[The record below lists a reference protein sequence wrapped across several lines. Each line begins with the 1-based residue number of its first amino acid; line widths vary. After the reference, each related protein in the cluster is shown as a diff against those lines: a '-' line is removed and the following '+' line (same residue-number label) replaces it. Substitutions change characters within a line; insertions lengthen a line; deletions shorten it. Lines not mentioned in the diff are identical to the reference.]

1 MGPPP
6 MPRKTRHDA
15 ENQTDQ
21 SASDGARNPLGR
33 HLVLIDGVY
42 ERADGD
48 DHERRRLHRPG
59 GVRRVEEALHRL
71 NKSFPTRPPIAAP
84 IASGVAVLKSI
95 CEAPEM
101 RERKTEYA
109 VMDRT
114 VQPERKLMVET
125 GNAPSASR
133 TGLMTTPPPIPQIAP
148 MIDEKKQTANTAMY
162 TSVIPYLRD
171 A

>member
-1 MGPPP
+1 MVYTSVP
-6 MPRKTRHDA
+6 MVMTMSVAACTAPA
-15 ENQTDQ
+15 
-21 SASDGARNPLGR
+21 
-33 HLVLIDGVY
+33 VFGVSK
-42 ERADGD
+42 
-48 DHERRRLHRPG
+48 RPST
-59 GVRRVEEALHRL
+59 RL

-109 VMDRT
+109 VMDKT

-133 TGLMTTPPPIPQIAP
+133 TGLMMTPPPMPQIAP

-171 A
+171 AQVNISHKIEQ